1 MTDSVNVA
9 ASMRHYELVLLVHPD
24 QSEQV
29 PGMIERYSAIVT
41 NKGGKVHRV
50 EDWGRKQL
58 AFPILKVSKAHYIL
72 LNIECG
78 QSEIEEL
85 EHSFRFNDA
94 VIRHLCV
101 RNNSAPSGPS
111 PMMVSV
117 HKDADKPDKQS
128 VSDKPSI

>member
-1 MTDSVNVA
+1 MSSSEISTSITQ
-9 ASMRHYELVLLVHPD
+9 RHYELVLLVHPD

-41 NKGGKVHRV
+41 NKGGNVHRV
-50 EDWGRKQL
+50 EDWGRRQL
-58 AFPILKVSKAHYIL
+58 AFPIVKVSKAHYIL
-72 LNIECG
+72 LNIECS

-101 RNNSAPSGPS
+101 RNKTIPNGPS
-111 PMMVSV
+111 PMMASV
-117 HKDADKPDKQS
+117 QKEADKPSTSEKTTN
-128 VSDKPSI
+128 

>member
-9 ASMRHYELVLLVHPD
+9 TSMRHYELVLLVHPD

-29 PGMIERYSAIVT
+29 PGMTERYSAIVT

-111 PMMVSV
+111 PMMGSV
-117 HKDADKPDKQS
+117 QKEADKQS

>member
-9 ASMRHYELVLLVHPD
+9 TSMRHYELVLLVHPD

-72 LNIECG
+72 LNIGCG

-111 PMMVSV
+111 PMMGSV
-117 HKDADKPDKQS
+117 QKEADKQS

>member
-9 ASMRHYELVLLVHPD
+9 TSMRHYELVLLVHPD

-29 PGMIERYSAIVT
+29 PGMTERYSAIVT

-117 HKDADKPDKQS
+117 QKDADKQS

>member
-9 ASMRHYELVLLVHPD
+9 TSMRHYELVLLVHPD
-24 QSEQV
+24 QSEPV

-117 HKDADKPDKQS
+117 QKDADKQS

>member
-117 HKDADKPDKQS
+117 QKDADKQS

>member
-1 MTDSVNVA
+1 MTDIVDVA
-9 ASMRHYELVLLVHPD
+9 QSMRHYELVLLVHPD

-29 PGMIERYSAIVT
+29 PGMIERYSTIVT

-50 EDWGRKQL
+50 EDWGRRQL

-78 QSEIEEL
+78 QPEIEEL

-101 RNNSAPSGPS
+101 RNNAAPTGPS
-111 PMMVSV
+111 AMMVSV
-117 HKDADKPDKQS
+117 QKDAEKQN
-128 VSDKPSI
+128 VSEKPSA

>member
-1 MTDSVNVA
+1 MTDTVNVA
-9 ASMRHYELVLLVHPD
+9 TSMRHYELVLLVHPD

-58 AFPILKVSKAHYIL
+58 AFPILKVTKAHYIL

-111 PMMVSV
+111 PMMGSV
-117 HKDADKPDKQS
+117 QKEADKQS

>member
-29 PGMIERYSAIVT
+29 PGMTERYSAIVT

-111 PMMVSV
+111 PMMGSV
-117 HKDADKPDKQS
+117 QKEADKQS

>member
-9 ASMRHYELVLLVHPD
+9 TSMRHYELVLVLHPY

-29 PGMIERYSAIVT
+29 PGMTERYSAIVT

-50 EDWGRKQL
+50 EHWGRKQL

-117 HKDADKPDKQS
+117 QKDADKQS

>member
-1 MTDSVNVA
+1 MTDTVDVA
-9 ASMRHYELVLLVHPD
+9 QSMRHYELVLLVHPD

-50 EDWGRKQL
+50 EDWGRRQL

-78 QSEIEEL
+78 QPEIEEL

-94 VIRHLCV
+94 VIRHLCI
-101 RNNSAPSGPS
+101 RNNVAPNGPS

-117 HKDADKPDKQS
+117 QRDAEKQN
-128 VSDKPSI
+128 VSEKPSA

>member
-1 MTDSVNVA
+1 
-9 ASMRHYELVLLVHPD
+9 MRHYELVLLVHPD

-58 AFPILKVSKAHYIL
+58 AYPIVKVAKAHYIL

-78 QSEIEEL
+78 QPEIEEL

-94 VIRHLCV
+94 VIRHLCI
-101 RNNSAPSGPS
+101 RNNSAPTGPS
-111 PMMVSV
+111 PMMISV
-117 HKDADKPDKQS
+117 QKETEKQS
-128 VSDKPSI
+128 VSNKPTN

>member
-9 ASMRHYELVLLVHPD
+9 TSMRHYELVLLVHPD

-78 QSEIEEL
+78 QSEIEEFKETTAKNNNGFDNPENDNMSLYL
-85 EHSFRFNDA
+85 EA
-94 VIRHLCV
+94 I
-101 RNNSAPSGPS
+101 
-111 PMMVSV
+111 
-117 HKDADKPDKQS
+117 K
-128 VSDKPSI
+128 